1 MEIIC
6 DKCGAITELK
16 ETGKAVKRYVY
27 NGSSLVDQD
36 IPVVVEEGDITFS
49 WNRAGIVVEC
59 TCGNRQFISLD
70 TED

>member
-6 DKCGAITELK
+6 DNCGAITELK

-27 NGSSLVDQD
+27 NGGALVDQD
-36 IPVVVEEGDITFS
+36 IPVVTEEGDITLS
-49 WNRAGIVVEC
+49 WNRAGIVLEC
-59 TCGNRQFISLD
+59 SCGNRQFISLD

>member
-16 ETGKAVKRYVY
+16 KTGKAVKRYVY
-27 NGSSLVDQD
+27 NGGALVDQD
-36 IPVVVEEGDITFS
+36 IPMVTEDGDITFS

-59 TCGNRQFISLD
+59 SCGNRQFISLD

>member
-16 ETGKAVKRYVY
+16 EISQAVKRYVY
-27 NGSSLVDQD
+27 NGGKLVAQD
-36 IPVVVEEGDITFS
+36 IPVVVEDGDITFS
-49 WNRAGIVVEC
+49 WNRSGIVLDC
-59 TCGNRQFISLD
+59 SCGNRQFISLD